1 VLALFLGACS
11 PTSQPPDDPKRFLG
25 MTESEMIEAMGN
37 PIDIISGS
45 HEVDGPYKMHIY
57 SNEQGRNTAFVI
69 WESDGVIASG
79 YYRGTFI
86 DSFPAAR

>member
-1 VLALFLGACS
+1 
-11 PTSQPPDDPKRFLG
+11 
-25 MTESEMIEAMGN
+25 MTESEMIEAMGT

-45 HEVDGPYKMHIY
+45 HDVDGLYKMHIY

-86 DSFPAAR
+86 DSALPAR